1 MNSRQTEAE
10 RQPDVDLHILVGT
23 RQINV
28 VDLEHPPPSSP
39 PPLPLPPMRTAASNI
54 SVQAPHG
61 KQRDTIG
68 ILRRGLPPDTSV
80 KSAYHGSRRRLLLDY
95 AFPFFFNFL
104 LRACHNIVEGDVID
118 PRILL
123 QISLGRPLS
132 PGRFAEGSGWARWDC
147 YCRPLDQSVSWAF
160 LTGTHS
166 ESLCRGVTV
175 RCFVARPAHS
185 VAARHPSIPKPPMSN
200 IGVP

>member
-28 VDLEHPPPSSP
+28 VDLEHPPPSSTHP
-39 PPLPLPPMRTAASNI
+39 PPLLPLPPMRTAASNI

-68 ILRRGLPPDTSV
+68 ILRRGLPPDTSL

-95 AFPFFFNFL
+95 AFPFFYFL
-104 LRACHNIVEGDVID
+104 LGACHNIVEGDVID
-118 PRILL
+118 PRI
-123 QISLGRPLS
+123 SL
-132 PGRFAEGSGWARWDC
+132 
-147 YCRPLDQSVSWAF
+147 
-160 LTGTHS
+160 
-166 ESLCRGVTV
+166 
-175 RCFVARPAHS
+175 
-185 VAARHPSIPKPPMSN
+185 
-200 IGVP
+200 